1 MTLPEFHIS
10 GALIHRP
17 DGLSGAPLS
26 IAQGKITD
34 QPKGRTVHLP
44 GWTIRPGIIDVHGD
58 GFERHLAPRRG
69 ALKDLSQGFGSLDTE
84 LAANGITTAYLAQFY
99 SWEGGMRGPDF
110 VVRMLAA
117 LTKARATAVTD
128 LKVQLRVEMSLLDH
142 YDRIAA
148 LIDQHAIPYVVFNDH
163 IPHDA
168 LAQGKRP
175 PRLTGQALKSGR
187 SPEAH
192 LELLQ
197 SLHARRDDVPEAVS
211 QMAKVLSEKGILT
224 GSHDDPDARA
234 RQTSREMGLQVSEF
248 PESEEPALDAA
259 AHQNPIVLG
268 APNVVRGGSHQNK
281 VSATHLI
288 REGLCTALA
297 SDYHY
302 PALYQAVTNLT
313 KDVGDNAA
321 WALVTTGPAQML
333 GLTDRGQ
340 LAPGLRA
347 DLVAINPATNRIGLT
362 ITGGRI
368 AYADPMAAQAL
379 LDA

>member
-1 MTLPEFHIS
+1 
-10 GALIHRP
+10 
-17 DGLSGAPLS
+17 
-26 IAQGKITD
+26 
-34 QPKGRTVHLP
+34 
-44 GWTIRPGIIDVHGD
+44 
-58 GFERHLAPRRG
+58 
-69 ALKDLSQGFGSLDTE
+69 
-84 LAANGITTAYLAQFY
+84 
-99 SWEGGMRGPDF
+99 
-110 VVRMLAA
+110 
-117 LTKARATAVTD
+117 VTD